1 MKAFATAH
9 SSGALPDDVRSSM
22 VEMMNQDSRDYVKKF
37 EQLANTITA
46 SRTRAR
52 PERLF
57 SLESIQ
63 LVTMMG
69 GSEFKVP
76 MLPNKMALVSTGGEN
91 KSEPQ
96 RCSNLKAPIMLLTGH
111 EEEIF
116 AARFS
121 TDGTCLATAGFDQ
134 KIFLWNVYG
143 DCENFS
149 VIRGHTGAIMDVHF
163 NTDSS
168 LLVSAATDKTVRV

>member
-1 MKAFATAH
+1 
-9 SSGALPDDVRSSM
+9 
-22 VEMMNQDSRDYVKKF
+22 
-37 EQLANTITA
+37 
-46 SRTRAR
+46 
-52 PERLF
+52 
-57 SLESIQ
+57 
-63 LVTMMG
+63 MMG